1 MKKSLKIFLTI
12 SLIIILG
19 AGSYILY
26 LFKFKDYDVADNE
39 IDEIMED
46 TYSIELPDGT
56 VITAD
61 GEEPSPDKKEEEDT
75 ADSDSTTSGTSDE
88 STNSAGQSSG
98 SENSA
103 DEDSSSDTSSNS
115 NTGSGTNSNN
125 NTDSSTTESS
135 PGTPGTGTPGKDDAP
150 KETTV
155 ASIKGEYTPAF
166 ESLQSQADGK
176 LNSLVGRAKKEYT
189 DNKAQGKKIDFP
201 YFYNK
206 YYGAAEALEG
216 QTDTVFHSVLNAV
229 EKDLAANG
237 YDKSYAQSYA
247 DDYNAR
253 KKARREE
260 LLKKAMN

>member
-19 AGSYILY
+19 AGSYLLY

-39 IDEIMED
+39 IDKIMED

-56 VITAD
+56 VITVD
-61 GEEPSPDKKEEEDT
+61 GEEPAPDKIEEDT
-75 ADSDSTTSGTSDE
+75 ADSDAATSGTSD
-88 STNSAGQSSG
+88 N
-98 SENSA
+98 
-103 DEDSSSDTSSNS
+103 DSSSDTSSNS
-115 NTGSGTNSNN
+115 NTSSGTNSNN
-125 NTDSSTTESS
+125 NTVSSTTESS
-135 PGTPGTGTPGKDDAP
+135 PGTPGTGTSGKNDAA

-155 ASIKGEYTPAF
+155 ASIKGKYTPAF

-176 LNSLVGRAKKEYT
+176 LNSLIGRAKKEFS

-216 QTDTVFHSVLNAV
+216 QTDTVFNSVLNAV

-253 KKARREE
+253 KKARRDE